1 MADEPKLDW
10 SSAEV
15 SDGKL
20 SVAVDGK
27 LSSAWKGSFETVA
40 QLLNHGDWPAIKLKK
55 GTVTVEDVRPGDE
68 EKLRH
73 FLESVLLQ
81 ANADQRP
88 PDEQQQEPDEDDDRD
103 QRADESEPSQPDEE
117 MATRFREFAEGAGDT
132 E

>member
-40 QLLNHGDWPAIKLKK
+40 HLLNRGDWSEVKLKK
-55 GTVTVEDVRPGDE
+55 GTVRVEDIRPGDE

-73 FLESVLLQ
+73 FLESVVQQ

-88 PDEQQQEPDEDDDRD
+88 REEQQQPDEDDDRD
-103 QRADESEPSQPDEE
+103 QGADEGKPSQPDEE
-117 MATRFREFAEGAGDT
+117 MATRFRAFAERAGDP

>member
-1 MADEPKLDW
+1 MAGEPKLDW

-55 GTVTVEDVRPGDE
+55 GTVKVEDVRPGDE

-73 FLESVLLQ
+73 FLESVVQQ
-81 ANADQRP
+81 ANADQTP
-88 PDEQQQEPDEDDDRD
+88 PEEQQEPDGDDDRD
-103 QRADESEPSQPDEE
+103 QGAGEGKPSQPDEE
-117 MATRFREFAEGAGDT
+117 MATRFRAFAEPKGP
-132 E
+132 